1 LLEAAKFILTQEHEA
16 ELENWNREYNAS
28 LQKEAAKQVV
38 KLECALLN
46 ERLSEWSKVT
56 IFFDDFGTFVTLAI
70 LLQQIKNITNI

>member
-1 LLEAAKFILTQEHEA
+1 MLEAAKFILTQEHEA

-46 ERLSEWSKVT
+46 ERLSE
-56 IFFDDFGTFVTLAI
+56 
-70 LLQQIKNITNI
+70 